1 MRHLLAELASNA
13 VAAVL
18 AMGKRSRCAVAIG
31 QQKDGSMHDEPSI
44 PNMVEVYVSQGHM
57 RANAAKLKL
66 EAAGIP
72 AMLSYESVGRVWGLT
87 VDGLGEVRV
96 LVPERYATEAQ
107 ALLEEQELAAELRE
121 QPPGQAS
128 MLDRTADDK
137 GGQMSEEKTVREE
150 FRISGEQVVKK
161 VKELVHEGNI
171 RRVIVKQDN
180 RTLMEIPL
188 TLGVAGILLAPT
200 LAALGALAALVTEC
214 TIVVEKSE

>member
-1 MRHLLAELASNA
+1 M
-13 VAAVL
+13 
-18 AMGKRSRCAVAIG
+18 
-31 QQKDGSMHDEPSI
+31 DDEPSI
-44 PNMVEVYVSQGHM
+44 PNMVEVYTSQGHM
-57 RANAAKLKL
+57 RANAAKLRL

-96 LVPERYATEAQ
+96 LVPEQYAMEAQ
-107 ALLEEQELAAELRE
+107 ALLEEDEPPADEAQE
-121 QPPGQAS
+121 P
-128 MLDRTADDK
+128 LDRKPIADSATTNI
-137 GGQMSEEKTVREE
+137 GGNMSEEKTVREE

-171 RRVIVKQDN
+171 RRIIVKQDN

-200 LAALGALAALVTEC
+200 LAALGALAALVSEC
-214 TIVVEKSE
+214 TIVVEKSK